1 MCAFDLFVEVDCQA
15 GTDLQL
21 GRERARIPQ
30 DLVTPGSYVLS
41 LIKRGLAGRQMQ
53 MTTCSICDVSRGWGK
68 EGIGILALLI
78 RLKSLQGDGNFW
90 N

>member
-30 DLVTPGSYVLS
+30 ELVTPGSYVLS
-41 LIKRGLAGRQMQ
+41 LIKTGLAGGR
-53 MTTCSICDVSRGWGK
+53 CK
-68 EGIGILALLI
+68 
-78 RLKSLQGDGNFW
+78 
-90 N
+90 

>member
-41 LIKRGLAGRQMQ
+41 LIKRGLAGGRCKWPFV
-53 MTTCSICDVSRGWGK
+53 TCP
-68 EGIGILALLI
+68 E
-78 RLKSLQGDGNFW
+78 DGEKRELEY
-90 N
+90 